1 MAKQPWEE
9 KVVDDN
15 EIRISRKT
23 KGSVISTPLLT
34 ALLSVFF
41 VIVVAIL
48 FVVFY
53 TSNRGGDKASET
65 SNFYGA
71 SSSVVSSSEAT
82 SSESSQES
90 TEASSTDASSSDT
103 TAFLVN
109 SLIPVLVCFI
119 IFSGRKIPENFL
131 TKLEVNS
138 IDEPFFRRFFCNL
151 RYVDPSDLA
160 VFIRFDPEWQMFI
173 GFQKKSEI

>member
-90 TEASSTDASSSDT
+90 MEASSTDASSSDT
-103 TAFLVN
+103 TESSSEGNGDTITVM
-109 SLIPVLVCFI
+109 
-119 IFSGRKIPENFL
+119 SGEGAASIAARAGISVD
-131 TKLEVNS
+131 KLYELNPDHMTSGYWYANPGDEVHIN
-138 IDEPFFRRFFCNL
+138 
-151 RYVDPSDLA
+151 
-160 VFIRFDPEWQMFI
+160 
-173 GFQKKSEI
+173 